1 MIVTFDSPIKVIQV
15 PEKSTTLASVT
26 VTSMTDQP
34 EARKVYAQLA
44 EGQNLL
50 LWSDASYDAIGQWTD
65 DDVTARVKEILE
77 D

>member
-15 PEKSTTLASVT
+15 PEKSATLASVT

-34 EARKVYAQLA
+34 GARKVYAQLA

-50 LWSDASYDAIGQWTD
+50 LWSDAAYDAIGQWTD
-65 DDVTARVKEILE
+65 SDVEARVKEILE